1 MNVRSQLVSRTSSI
15 YASSFGLRMLKLK
28 LIFILFSYVKNWP
41 NVSESFRSWWFLF
54 LSRVPPHFLN
64 LHVNFRIYNSPP
76 PFPVLCQIN
85 SPNAL
90 PCFVFFVQCYPHMY
104 VRTSMWYLSFRFP
117 HQNSMRTSLITHTS
131 HMLLKSE
138 NLIPCLV
145 MLNLFS
151 DFFLFYK
158 NDFVKLFVKFGI
170 VILLGYQ
177 QNLFVFPE
185 VFYNGVER

>member
-1 MNVRSQLVSRTSSI
+1 
-15 YASSFGLRMLKLK
+15 
-28 LIFILFSYVKNWP
+28 
-41 NVSESFRSWWFLF
+41 
-54 LSRVPPHFLN
+54 
-64 LHVNFRIYNSPP
+64 
-76 PFPVLCQIN
+76 
-85 SPNAL
+85 
-90 PCFVFFVQCYPHMY
+90 
-104 VRTSMWYLSFRFP
+104 
-117 HQNSMRTSLITHTS
+117 MRTSLITHTS

-158 NDFVKLFVKFGI
+158 NDYVKLFVKFGI